1 MYKAMFPLDPQPHG
15 LRALMARFRNGRAA
29 QSFIRTQLV
38 SGAMYALA
46 FVHRRHPYLVLRG
59 IEEVPNREDGKPTP
73 MDTHY
78 RAVEDVAVKLIRKLE
93 RDTEMYSDYVAPRV
107 PKDEPVD

>member
-1 MYKAMFPLDPQPHG
+1 
-15 LRALMARFRNGRAA
+15 
-29 QSFIRTQLV
+29 
-38 SGAMYALA
+38 
-46 FVHRRHPYLVLRG
+46 
-59 IEEVPNREDGKPTP
+59 